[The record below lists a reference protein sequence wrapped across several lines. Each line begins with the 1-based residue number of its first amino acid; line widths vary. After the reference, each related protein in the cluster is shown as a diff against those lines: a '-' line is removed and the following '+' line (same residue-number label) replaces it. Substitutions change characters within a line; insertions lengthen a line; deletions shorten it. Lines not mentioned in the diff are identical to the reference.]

1 MSLLSTDYNSG
12 GSTGGDSSSG
22 DGYEDRP
29 RISLNNYAIIS
40 FTVGELSEYTGDY
53 GQNVYVDLDDVE
65 LIHGLYYDR
74 KWSGPGG
81 ADDYDDKMMKLFGFG
96 SWFET
101 NDDGTLEEE
110 IDEKFINHRITENF
124 GKNEFPYEY
133 VDRVQEGDDP
143 IEVGNMDMKLSN
155 STKNRTFLKVLTT
168 AGHDVIDDKDDGFSW
183 ADADNIQLR
192 PDIQGRRLI
201 LFYKHKTFTPEG
213 DDEEV
218 TYTDAV
224 VLDAETGAGV
234 TIQNGDS
241 DSSGSSGSFDDSDDE
256 SDSSGTLGGNDDD
269 SLPEG
274 VPEEADEIIDFM
286 ARTNET
292 DPDGVD
298 QLVSGE
304 ADEYDLDAVVAEV
317 ERRID

>member
-12 GSTGGDSSSG
+12 STGSDSSDSG
-22 DGYEDRP
+22 EYEDRP
-29 RISLNNYAIIS
+29 RISMNNYAIIS
-40 FTVGELSEYTGDY
+40 FEVGELSEYTGDY

-65 LIHGLYYDR
+65 LIHGMFYDR
-74 KWSGPGG
+74 TWEGPGS
-81 ADDYDDKMMKLFGFG
+81 ADDYDDKMKKLFGFG

-101 NDDGTLEEE
+101 NEDGTLAEE
-110 IDEKFINHRITENF
+110 IDEKYINHRITENF

-133 VDRVQEGDDP
+133 IDRVQEGDDP
-143 IEVGNMDMKLSN
+143 IEVGDYDMKLSN

-168 AGHDVIDDKDDGFSW
+168 AGHDVVDDKEDGYSW
-183 ADADNIQLR
+183 ADEDKIELR
-192 PDIQGRRLI
+192 DDLEGRRLI
-201 LFYKHKTFTPEG
+201 LFYKHNSFTPEG

-224 VLDAETGAGV
+224 VLDADTGAGV
-234 TIQNGDS
+234 TIQNGSS
-241 DSSGSSGSFDDSDDE
+241 DSSGSSGSSSDSKDDS

-286 ARTNET
+286 ARTGET
-292 DPDGVD
+292 SPDGVD
-298 QLVSGE
+298 NLVSGE
-304 ADEYDLDAVVAEV
+304 ADDYDLDAVVAEV